1 MADLT
6 IANFNSMTGEEAVAC
21 LKRLCG
27 AAAWC
32 HGMSIARPV
41 ESLDAIHRTADR
53 MFDDLGESDWR
64 EAFAAH
70 PKLGDLTSLR
80 MKYAGN
86 REWSGGEQ
94 AGVGQAAEETLRA
107 LARLNAEY
115 EAKFG
120 YIFILCAT
128 GKSAAQ
134 MLEALRA
141 RLPHAPEQEL
151 PIAVAELRKIT
162 HLRIDK
168 LFT

>member
-6 IANFNSMTGEEAVAC
+6 LANFNAMHGDESIAC
-21 LKRLCG
+21 LRRLCG
-27 AAAWC
+27 ATAWC
-32 HGMSIARPV
+32 RAMAEARPFDSLDAVHSTGDRVFHGMS
-41 ESLDAIHRTADR
+41 
-53 MFDDLGESDWR
+53 ESDWR

-70 PKLGDLTSLR
+70 PKLGDLNSLR

-94 AGVGQAAEETLRA
+94 SGVSEAADETLRE

-120 YIFILCAT
+120 FIFILCAT

-134 MLEALRA
+134 MLESLRD
-141 RLPHAPEQEL
+141 RLPHTAAQEL
-151 PIAVAELRKIT
+151 AIAAMEQRKIT
-162 HLRIDK
+162 HVRIDK

>member
-1 MADLT
+1 MTDLT
-6 IANFNSMTGEEAVAC
+6 IANFNAMPVEESIAC
-21 LKRLCG
+21 LRRLCG

-32 HGMSIARPV
+32 HQMSLARPID
-41 ESLDAIHRTADR
+41 SLDAIHRAATLA
-53 MFDDLGESDWR
+53 FDGLRESDWR

-70 PKLGDLTSLR
+70 PKLGDLRSLQ

-94 AGVGQAAEETLRA
+94 ADVGQAAEETLRE

-115 EAKFG
+115 EAKFDC
-120 YIFILCAT
+120 IFILCAT
-128 GKSAAQ
+128 GKSASQ

-141 RLPHAPEQEL
+141 RLPHSPNQEL
-151 PIAVAELRKIT
+151 PIAAAEQRKIT

-168 LFT
+168 LFA